1 MLRSA
6 SNDKDTPNHRAANP
20 HYNGDTEDVNIA
32 DLMDLTPVEV
42 IKKRS
47 EEMATYVIPDD
58 LDVPK
63 DKSNDLLSSLDDYIS
78 AIHKTKEFE

>member
-20 HYNGDTEDVNIA
+20 HYNGDIGDVDID
-32 DLMDLTPVEV
+32 DLMDLTPVEA

-47 EEMATYVIPDD
+47 EEMVTDVIPDD
-58 LDVPK
+58 LAVPK
-63 DKSNDLLSSLDDYIS
+63 EKSNDLLSSLGD
-78 AIHKTKEFE
+78 